1 MIRYLVVSS
10 AVLVFVLTVGA
21 ALDIVRR
28 VTRLPSI
35 VLTDEQCRPP
45 CWNGIVPGTTSRQ
58 EAYSILEATRGVNFG
73 TIFDETRTEHVA
85 QFSWF
90 FTAPIPDSTGR
101 LFFMGEKVAAILI
114 GTYGAADLT
123 EVLDML
129 GTPAAQWTHCAAA
142 RGEDWPQT
150 VLLWPDEGYAVVV
163 DHGGSCSELTQVRV
177 QGSDHV
183 AQVVYFVSSRLPTL
197 LQSQRIF
204 GPDSDAALAEARPWP
219 AAALAR

>member
-1 MIRYLVVSS
+1 VIRYLVVSS
-10 AVLVFVLTVGA
+10 AVVVFVLTVGA
-21 ALDIVRR
+21 GLDIVRR

-35 VLTDEQCRPP
+35 VLTDEQCTPP

-114 GTYGAADLT
+114 GTYGAVDLT

-163 DHGGSCSELTQVRV
+163 DHGGPCSELTHVRV
-177 QGSDHV
+177 RGSDHV

-204 GPDSDAALAEARPWP
+204 GPDSVAALAEARPWLGS
-219 AAALAR
+219 ALAR